1 MPVVSIILVMVL
13 HALLNTSLS
22 HFIVEQE
29 GNNEAKASMGL
40 SRSTLLTFARSIR
53 EMAPN
58 SALMLR

>member
-40 SRSTLLTFARSIR
+40 SRSTLLTIARSIR
-53 EMAPN
+53 EIAPN